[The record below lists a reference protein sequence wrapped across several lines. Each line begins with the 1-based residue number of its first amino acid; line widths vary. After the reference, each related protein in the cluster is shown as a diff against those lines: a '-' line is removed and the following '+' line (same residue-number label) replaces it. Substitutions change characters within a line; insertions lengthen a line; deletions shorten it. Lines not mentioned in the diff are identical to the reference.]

1 MKVYNAELQRLQEE
15 MMEEKRLEAKLAE
28 LKRQQEELTGK
39 TDELR
44 RIMKDEQADVDRL
57 NSRNLTAFYYKVTGK
72 MGEKLS
78 KEEQEAYAAAV
89 RYDTAE
95 RELLSVNEEI
105 ERCRDQLS
113 NLSGCG
119 RRYDALIEEKKEEI
133 KKTGSLDAVRIVEIE
148 EKIAFQKTRQKELEE
163 AVRAGRRAQ
172 NIAVEIKNHLDKAKS
187 WSTVDIIG
195 GGILSDVIKYD
206 AIGKA
211 KGMTDQ
217 LQLALRSFR
226 TELADV
232 KEELHGDVN
241 TEISSALC
249 FADYFFDNLFT
260 DWLVRTRINESREK
274 VNQTCTQIQKIL
286 QNLGSRQEE
295 SVRNQSQLEK
305 ELEEAVSASDAV

>member
-1 MKVYNAELQRLQEE
+1 MKIYNEELQRLQAA
-15 MMEEKRLEAKLAE
+15 MMEETRLEAKLAE
-28 LKRQQEELTGK
+28 LMCQQKELVKKTNELHRSMRQEQE
-39 TDELR
+39 
-44 RIMKDEQADVDRL
+44 DVERL
-57 NSRNLTAFYYKVTGK
+57 NSRNLTALYYRVTGK

-95 RELLSVNEEI
+95 KELLSVNEEI

-113 NLSGCG
+113 DLSGCG

-133 KKTGSLDAVRIVEIE
+133 KKTGSPDAVRIMEIE
-148 EKIAFQKTRQKELEE
+148 EKIGFQKSRQKELEE

-172 NIAVEIKNHLDKAKS
+172 DITVEIKNHLDEAKS

-217 LQLALRSFR
+217 LQLALHSFR

-232 KEELHGDVN
+232 TEELHGDVD

-274 VNQTCTQIQKIL
+274 VDQTCTQIQKIL

-295 SVRNQSQLEK
+295 SVRVQSQFEK
-305 ELEEAVSASDAV
+305 ELEEAVAASDAV

>member
-1 MKVYNAELQRLQEE
+1 MKVYNTEFQRLQEE

-28 LKRQQEELTGK
+28 LKCQQEELVEK

-44 RIMKDEQADVDRL
+44 QIMKDEQEDVDRL

-95 RELLSVNEEI
+95 RELLAVNEEI

-113 NLSGCG
+113 DLSGCG
-119 RRYDALIEEKKEEI
+119 RRYEALIEEKKEEI
-133 KKTGSLDAVRIVEIE
+133 KKTGSPDAVRIMEIE
-148 EKIAFQKTRQKELEE
+148 EKIAFQKSRQKELEE

-172 NIAVEIKNHLDKAKS
+172 DIAIEIKNHLDKAKS

-211 KGMTDQ
+211 KEMTDQ

-232 KEELHGDVN
+232 TEELHGDVN

-274 VNQTCTQIQKIL
+274 VDQTCSQIQKIL
-286 QNLGSRQEE
+286 QNLGSEQVE
-295 SVRNQSQLEK
+295 SVRVQSQLEK
-305 ELEEAVSASDAV
+305 ELEEAVAVSDAV